1 MTELLF
7 TTNDVAKM
15 LQVDKSTVKR
25 WTDEGKLKCFRTPGG
40 HRKFRAE
47 DLYQFTADYSY
58 GISPQGIY
66 PQAASDESVIRRMIA
81 EKDFNVL
88 ESVCFSAA
96 IKGKKDDVVNLFS
109 ETYKNGLGLPQIF
122 DEILRPSVKKINKL
136 HVSGKVI
143 ASEKQLAYNAL
154 SNGVVL
160 FSDMVHKPASN
171 GRKAV
176 CAMVENDLDDIE
188 LRALVVLLE
197 SQGFEVLNLGTSAG
211 TESVA
216 QLVKGKRPHFVFLVA
231 ARVANADALADEH
244 RKIQLELRM
253 FGGKLIVGG
262 VGYTKELLATT
273 LSGLYDKSC
282 MSFKEFA
289 MMEHGKNNPGNESTQ
304 RRESTNNG
312 QSSMTK
318 EQ

>member
-7 TTNDVAKM
+7 STNDVAKM

-58 GISPQGIY
+58 GISPQDFY
-66 PQAASDESVIRRMIA
+66 PQVASDESVIRRMIA
-81 EKDFNVL
+81 EKEFNVL

-96 IKGKKDDVVNLFS
+96 IKGKRDEIVKLFA

-122 DEILRPSVKKINKL
+122 DEILRPTVKKINDL
-136 HVSGKVI
+136 HDSGKVL
-143 ASEKQLAYNAL
+143 ASEKQLAFNAL
-154 SNGVVL
+154 SNGVVV
-160 FSDMVHKPASN
+160 FSNMIHKPVSN
-171 GRKAV
+171 DRKAI
-176 CAMVENDLDDIE
+176 CAMVENDFGDIE
-188 LRALVVLLE
+188 LKALVALLD
-197 SQGFEVLNLGTSAG
+197 SRGFEVLNLGTSAG

-216 QLVKGKRPHFVFLVA
+216 QLVKSKQPNFVFLVA
-231 ARVANADALADEH
+231 SRVANKDALADEH
-244 RKIQLELRM
+244 RKIQREIQV

-262 VGYTKELLATT
+262 VGYTKDLLANT
-273 LSGLYDKSC
+273 LSGLYDKFW
-282 MSFKEFA
+282 MNFKEFA
-289 MMEHGKNNPGNESTQ
+289 MIEHGKSNPGNESTR
-304 RRESTNNG
+304 RRESMNND

>member
-25 WTDEGKLKCFRTPGG
+25 WTDDGKLKCFRTPGG

-47 DLYQFTADYSY
+47 NLYQFMADYSY
-58 GISPQGIY
+58 GISPPDFY
-66 PQAASDESVIRRMIA
+66 PQFASDESVIRRMIS

-96 IKGKKDDVVNLFS
+96 IKGKRDEVVKLFS
-109 ETYKNGLGLPQIF
+109 ETYKNGLGLTQIF
-122 DEILRPSVKKINKL
+122 DTILRPTVKKISDM
-136 HVSGKVI
+136 HVSGKVL

-160 FSDMVHKPASN
+160 FSDIIHKPALN
-171 GRKAV
+171 GRRAI

-197 SQGFEVLNLGTSAG
+197 SRGFEVLNLGTSAG
-211 TESVA
+211 TESVS
-216 QLVKGKRPHFVFLVA
+216 QLVKSKQPHFVFLVA
-231 ARVANADALADEH
+231 STIANGDLLAEEL
-244 RKIQLELRM
+244 RKIQTEVRV

-262 VGYTKELLATT
+262 VGYTKELLMNA

-282 MSFKEFA
+282 ASFKEFA
-289 MMEHGKNNPGNESTQ
+289 MIQPEKNNPGKEAM
-304 RRESTNNG
+304 NNK
-312 QSSMTK
+312 QSSMSD